1 MEALKNYLT
10 EIQSANVSQSVCAS
24 PSFYFNNVKDYYAY
38 QGLLRS
44 LEFNCIDEY
53 LVKITSNE
61 KKFWQRIYAQY
72 LQQTRN
78 CFMIC
83 EKGDIYHQ
91 NFHMTSVPLCGKTE
105 AMLDKARIHTQ
116 NFIHLQFESIS
127 RIHTLITDPQ
137 DGETSSYH
145 WTGKQIQLLE
155 IGHAFLVCGYIL
167 PLDKNISKQHWFNA
181 WFRFFHQSPPVH
193 MEQSIYKMTNR
204 EQPARFLAEFNEQYH
219 KYMDIYP

>member
-10 EIQSANVSQSVCAS
+10 EIQSANVSKAVCA
-24 PSFYFNNVKDYYAY
+24 PPPFYFNNVKDYCTYRD
-38 QGLLRS
+38 LLRS
-44 LEFNCIDEY
+44 LEFDFIDEY
-53 LVKITSNE
+53 LLKVRSEE
-61 KKFWQRIYAQY
+61 KVLWQRIYSQY
-72 LQQTRN
+72 LQQSRN
-78 CFMIC
+78 CFTLC

-91 NFHMTSVPLCGKTE
+91 NFHISSVPVCGETE
-105 AMLDKARIHTQ
+105 ALFDEARVYTQ

-127 RIHTLITDPQ
+127 RTHTLITTQQGGDVSP
-137 DGETSSYH
+137 YR

-167 PLDKNISKQHWFNA
+167 PLDRNISKQHWFNA

-204 EQPARFLAEFNEQYH
+204 GQPARFLAEFNEQYH
-219 KYMDIYP
+219 KYMEIAL